1 MPSDIC
7 GSVTI
12 PNAGQPRLCP
22 LQAALAARPC
32 VESYDDFCRVALSL
46 FRFIGAAYTTGASD
60 CWEAAYRF
68 ADEAP
73 GISDSPLLVARAAA
87 LVRILRSGRPC
98 ELCFM
103 PGDSALILLTTRLSK
118 DETELMQLLAAARRK
133 QPGELESIVGQLV
146 GSGKEDA
153 ATRAVNALALC

>member
-1 MPSDIC
+1 MAPEIC
-7 GSVTI
+7 SLVTT
-12 PNAGQPRLCP
+12 PDAGRPRPCP

-98 ELCFM
+98 ELCLM
-103 PGDSALILLTTRLSK
+103 PPSCRRLSK
-118 DETELMQLLAAARRK
+118 DETELMRLLAAARSK
-133 QPGELESIVGQLV
+133 QPGELESVVCQFV
-146 GSGKEDA
+146 GSGKQDA
-153 ATRAVNALALC
+153 TTRAVNALALC

>member
-1 MPSDIC
+1 MMQDIC
-7 GSVTI
+7 SSAPVSE
-12 PNAGQPRLCP
+12 AGEPRLCP
-22 LQAALAARPC
+22 LKAALAARPC

-46 FRFIGAAYTTGASD
+46 FRFIGAAYATGASD

-73 GISDSPLLVARAAA
+73 GIADSPLLVARAAA

-103 PGDSALILLTTRLSK
+103 PPSCRRLSK
-118 DETELMQLLAAARRK
+118 DETELMRLLAVARGK
-133 QPGELESIVGQLV
+133 QPGELEAVVCQFVGN
-146 GSGKEDA
+146 ENEIA
-153 ATRAVNALALC
+153 TTRAVNALACC

>member
-1 MPSDIC
+1 MMQDKP
-7 GSVTI
+7 GSI
-12 PNAGQPRLCP
+12 EGCD
-22 LQAALAARPC
+22 
-32 VESYDDFCRVALSL
+32 EFCRTALSL
-46 FRFIGAAYTTGASD
+46 FRFIGAAYATGASD

-73 GISDSPLLVARAAA
+73 DIADSPLLVARAAA

-103 PGDSALILLTTRLSK
+103 PPSCRRLSK
-118 DETELMQLLAAARRK
+118 DEADLMRLLAAARSR
-133 QPGELESIVGQLV
+133 QPGELESIVGQFV
-146 GSGKEDA
+146 GFGNGDA

>member
-1 MPSDIC
+1 MIPEIC
-7 GSVTI
+7 GSAAI
-12 PNAGQPRLCP
+12 PDAGPSRLCP

-32 VESYDDFCRVALSL
+32 VDSYDDFCRVALSL

-98 ELCFM
+98 ALCFM
-103 PGDSALILLTTRLSK
+103 PPSCRRLSN
-118 DETELMQLLAAARRK
+118 DEAELMRLLAVARRK
-133 QPGELESIVGQLV
+133 QPGELESIVCQLV
-146 GSGKEDA
+146 GAGKEDA
-153 ATRAVNALALC
+153 TTRAVNALALC

>member
-1 MPSDIC
+1 MMQDKP
-7 GSVTI
+7 GSI
-12 PNAGQPRLCP
+12 EGCD
-22 LQAALAARPC
+22 
-32 VESYDDFCRVALSL
+32 EFCRTALSL
-46 FRFIGAAYTTGASD
+46 FRFIGAAYATGASD

-73 GISDSPLLVARAAA
+73 DIADSPLLVARAAA

-103 PGDSALILLTTRLSK
+103 PPSCRRLSK
-118 DETELMQLLAAARRK
+118 DEAALMRLLAAARSR
-133 QPGELESIVGQLV
+133 QPGELESILGQFV
-146 GSGKEDA
+146 GSGNGDA

>member
-1 MPSDIC
+1 MPPDIC
-7 GSVTI
+7 GAVAT
-12 PNAGQPRLCP
+12 PEAGAARLCP
-22 LQAALAARPC
+22 LPAALAAHPC
-32 VESYDDFCRVALSL
+32 IESCDEFCRVALSL

-73 GISDSPLLVARAAA
+73 DIADSPLLVARVAA

-103 PGDSALILLTTRLSK
+103 PPSCRRLSK
-118 DETELMQLLAAARRK
+118 DEAELMRLLTVARRK
-133 QPGELESIVGQLV
+133 QPGELQSIVCEFV

-153 ATRAVNALALC
+153 TTRAVNALVLC

>member
-1 MPSDIC
+1 MSPDIC
-7 GSVTI
+7 DAVAI
-12 PNAGQPRLCP
+12 PDAGQTRLCP

-32 VESYDDFCRVALSL
+32 VESYDEFCRVALSL

-103 PGDSALILLTTRLSK
+103 PPSCRRLSK
-118 DETELMQLLAAARRK
+118 DETELMRLLAVARGK
-133 QPGELESIVGQLV
+133 QPGELEAVVCQFVGN
-146 GSGKEDA
+146 ENEIA
-153 ATRAVNALALC
+153 TTRAVNALACC

>member
-1 MPSDIC
+1 MNPDNCASAAMPD
-7 GSVTI
+7 
-12 PNAGQPRLCP
+12 AGQMRHCP

-32 VESYDDFCRVALSL
+32 VDSYDDFCRVALSL

-60 CWEAAYRF
+60 CWEAAYRY

-103 PGDSALILLTTRLSK
+103 PPSCRRLSN
-118 DETELMQLLAAARRK
+118 DEAELMRVLAVARRK
-133 QPGELESIVGQLV
+133 QPGEIESIVCQLV
-146 GSGKEDA
+146 GAGKEAA

>member
-1 MPSDIC
+1 MIPDIC
-7 GSVTI
+7 GPVAA
-12 PNAGQPRLCP
+12 PDAGQSRLCP
-22 LQAALAARPC
+22 LQVALAARPC
-32 VESYDDFCRVALSL
+32 VENYDDFCRVALSL

-73 GISDSPLLVARAAA
+73 DIADSPLLVARVAA

-103 PGDSALILLTTRLSK
+103 PPSCRRLSK
-118 DETELMQLLAAARRK
+118 DEAELMQLLAVARRK
-133 QPGELESIVGQLV
+133 QPGELESIVGQFV

-153 ATRAVNALALC
+153 ATQAVNALALC

>member
-1 MPSDIC
+1 MMQDKP
-7 GSVTI
+7 GSI
-12 PNAGQPRLCP
+12 EGCD
-22 LQAALAARPC
+22 
-32 VESYDDFCRVALSL
+32 EFCRTALSL
-46 FRFIGAAYTTGASD
+46 FRFIGAAYATGASD

-73 GISDSPLLVARAAA
+73 DIADSPLLVARAAA

-103 PGDSALILLTTRLSK
+103 PPSCRRLSK
-118 DETELMQLLAAARRK
+118 DEADLMRLLAAARSR
-133 QPGELESIVGQLV
+133 QPGELESILDQFV
-146 GSGKEDA
+146 GSGNGDA

>member
-1 MPSDIC
+1 MMEATSNPVPD
-7 GSVTI
+7 
-12 PNAGQPRLCP
+12 PEAGQSRPCP
-22 LQAALAARPC
+22 LQAALATRPS
-32 VESYDDFCRVALSL
+32 VESYDQFCRVALSL
-46 FRFIGAAYTTGASD
+46 FRFIGAAYATGASD

-73 GISDSPLLVARAAA
+73 GIADSPLLVARAAA

-103 PGDSALILLTTRLSK
+103 PPSCRRLSK
-118 DETELMQLLAAARRK
+118 DEAELMRLLAVARSE
-133 QPGELESIVGQLV
+133 QPGELESVVCQFV

-153 ATRAVNALALC
+153 ATRAVNALACC